1 MKITAI
7 NKLIISHNIF
17 ATRKALADEYGIS
30 ERTVDNRMKEI
41 EEETERYGKYAVL
54 KEGYMKVVN
63 YLVWVDFMAN
73 RRLLR
78 EKNLRKHV
86 DPYDPIEVAKS
97 IGLYVVPND

>member
-1 MKITAI
+1 MKA
-7 NKLIISHNIF
+7 
-17 ATRKALADEYGIS
+17 
-30 ERTVDNRMKEI
+30 
-41 EEETERYGKYAVL
+41 
-54 KEGYMKVVN
+54 VN